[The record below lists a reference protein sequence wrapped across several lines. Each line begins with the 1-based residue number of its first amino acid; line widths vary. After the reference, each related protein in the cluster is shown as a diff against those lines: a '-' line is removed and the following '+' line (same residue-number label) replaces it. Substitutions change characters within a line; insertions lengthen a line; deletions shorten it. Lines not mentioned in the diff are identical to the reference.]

1 MRVRILPSLMTR
13 GLGFVALA
21 SLVACGGGG
30 GGDDSPDAGG
40 NPAVDG
46 SVVDADPSAP
56 DAMNNGIC
64 EEGGRASTDSYL
76 PFAAGNTWRYLVD
89 EFDGNPPAVKAQTYT
104 EMMTPDEETGPV
116 IVQVTTNN
124 NGSTESWFQ
133 QQGTRIVRL
142 RQQDF
147 DLQGNLERTTYYRPH
162 RLRLDETP
170 ERLETGVTWTENYV
184 REERD
189 PLDRIVEQENAA
201 EEWTVVSGDTECPE
215 PWNDLRC
222 IHVKRSTIEGGVS
235 LKDYW
240 FARGIGKIREE
251 GGVLEELVGCTLK

>member
-13 GLGFVALA
+13 GLGCVALA

-30 GGDDSPDAGG
+30 GDDGPDAGG
-40 NPAVDG
+40 PPGDG
-46 SVVDADPSAP
+46 STTDADPGAP
-56 DAMNNGIC
+56 DAMGPNNGIC

-89 EFDGNPPAVKAQTYT
+89 ELDGNPPAIKSQTYT
-104 EMMTPDEETGPV
+104 EVLTPDAETGEV

-133 QQGTRIVRL
+133 KQGDKIVRL

-147 DLQGNLERTTYYRPH
+147 DLAGNLERTTYYRPY
-162 RLRLDETP
+162 RLRLDESP
-170 ERLETGVTWTENYV
+170 ERLQTGVTWTENYV

-189 PLDRIVEQENAA
+189 TFDRIVEEETTS
-201 EEWTVVSGDTECPE
+201 EEWSVVSGDVACPE
-215 PWNDLRC
+215 PWEERRCVHLR
-222 IHVKRSTIEGGVS
+222 REAIEGGIS
-235 LKDYW
+235 IKQYW
-240 FARGIGKIREE
+240 FARGYGKIREE
-251 GGVLEELVGCTLK
+251 GGILEELVGCTLK